1 MPFDG
6 AAARPFAEAAGLAD
20 DALDQAA
27 DVLAKLAEVDA
38 SSIRTVIDRCD
49 LDALAV
55 VCKAAELDK
64 SMFLTFA
71 VLTCGGRDA
80 MSRAAAYGKLYAELS
95 HDTAL
100 RTLRFW
106 RIRCES
112 GEALAA

>member
-1 MPFDG
+1 MG
-6 AAARPFAEAAGLAD
+6 
-20 DALDQAA
+20 
-27 DVLAKLAEVDA
+27 LAKLAEVDA
-38 SSIRTVIDRCD
+38 ATVRTIMDRSD

-80 MSRAAAYGKLYAELS
+80 MSRAAVYGKLYAELPR
-95 HDTAL
+95 DTAL

-112 GEALAA
+112 GEAMAA